1 MKTLGHHKLLLQL
14 SDVTGRQTPG
24 LSIPQ
29 PSLQCLCIQ
38 VGVVYKQAGVR
49 GIIFRVNVQQ
59 LCHAETQKRSHT
71 GKRYIVVLLVHYEGS
86 VRTALVRMQT
96 QVVYSLAL
104 KPVTGAMLGVR
115 WSQTQHVA
123 HWSQYM

>member
-1 MKTLGHHKLLLQL
+1 MQTLGHHKLLLQL

-24 LSIPQ
+24 LSIPE
-29 PSLQCLCIQ
+29 PSLQCLHSQ

-49 GIIFRVNVQQ
+49 GIIFRVNFQQ
-59 LCHAETQKRSHT
+59 LCHAEAQKRSHT
-71 GKRYIVVLLVHYEGS
+71 GKRYVVVLLGHYHRS

-104 KPVTGAMLGVR
+104 EPVTGKSPCAGQR
-115 WSQTQHVA
+115 EQQTT
-123 HWSQYM
+123 Y